1 MRSSYRATR
10 PRGFRIVLG
19 RVDVY
24 RRLGAVNQN
33 SFMGTIKQEVLTTLM
48 WLKGLQPGKQLA
60 RQEGRDANCSRISGR
75 DNKFSGS
82 SVLLCEAVKK
92 LCSDEGLISEGKD
105 NPAYRTVFK
114 CAEARPDR
122 CSYPLRPGIVH
133 HYFQRQVPQHGTYV
147 VLTRTKNYNHR
158 STI

>member
-33 SFMGTIKQEVLTTLM
+33 SFMGIKQEVLTTFM

-92 LCSDEGLISEGKD
+92 LCSDEGLVSEGKD

-133 HYFQRQVPQHGTYV
+133 HYFQRQALQGWTQV
-147 VLTRTKNYNHR
+147 VLSRTKNNNDR